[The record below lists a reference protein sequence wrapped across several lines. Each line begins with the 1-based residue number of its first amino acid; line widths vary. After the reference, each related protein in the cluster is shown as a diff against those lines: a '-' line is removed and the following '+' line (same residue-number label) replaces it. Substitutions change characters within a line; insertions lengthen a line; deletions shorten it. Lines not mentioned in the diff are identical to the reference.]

1 MLSGDSQV
9 WNFACVFERKENLS
23 CSARYPSNSFLSV
36 IYFFYNHGLLSDC
49 VYFCVACYAMR
60 KETNRLYFE
69 EDKEKERKKEK
80 LRRFFFTFIKWAIAL
95 CAIKLNKK
103 RTIDES
109 SRSVGGRNIYSET
122 PFNHFVYFSQRLL
135 FVNRADKCLFLH
147 SNCKNKQSFI
157 VKKKHLND

>member
-109 SRSVGGRNIYSET
+109 SRSVGGS
-122 PFNHFVYFSQRLL
+122 
-135 FVNRADKCLFLH
+135 
-147 SNCKNKQSFI
+147 
-157 VKKKHLND
+157 KHLF